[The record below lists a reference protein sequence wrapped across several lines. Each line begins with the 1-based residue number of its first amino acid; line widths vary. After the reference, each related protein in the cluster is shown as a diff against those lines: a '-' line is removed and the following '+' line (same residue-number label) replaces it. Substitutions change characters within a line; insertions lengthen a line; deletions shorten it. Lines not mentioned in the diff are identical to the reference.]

1 MRNITII
8 SIWKIQQMTSLPILI
23 QFSTIPLVRKAIK
36 TLIHYQLLIVGF
48 VFIATLALV
57 IREDAPRVILNKQVA
72 IAFFSAVSQSLA
84 ALLGVLI
91 IFLTFNTQLITQRRY
106 EDYYKLQL
114 QIDLLI
120 RLTQSLPSEVNHFAQ
135 NLIGVIDYLVPLQLK
150 DFFIST
156 TSPQVLPLDKLLKN
170 FKNKSSQVQQECS
183 IATHLQ
189 LQQILLVINNIEE
202 ILERFSRL
210 SNYILDMSRFIV
222 AIAKLSFLL
231 GISLVFLLL
240 FGIVGVQSKFPD
252 ISLPI
257 IVSLAIW
264 VLIVLLELVLDT
276 WFLYKNIH
284 SSSSHFMRFF
294 R

>member
-1 MRNITII
+1 MSTG
-8 SIWKIQQMTSLPILI
+8 KTQPMTSLRILV
-23 QFSTIPLVRKAIK
+23 QFSTVPLVRKAII
-36 TLIHYQLLIVGF
+36 TLTHHQLPIIGF
-48 VFIATLALV
+48 VFIVTLGLV
-57 IREDAPRVILNKQVA
+57 IQEDVPWVMLDKQVA
-72 IAFFSAVSQSLA
+72 IEFFSAVSQSLA

-91 IFLTFNTQLITQRRY
+91 IFLTFNTQLIAQRRH
-106 EDYYKLQL
+106 EDYYTLQL
-114 QIDLLI
+114 QIDQLI
-120 RLTQSLPSEVNHFAQ
+120 CLTQSLPSELNNFART
-135 NLIGVIDYLVPLQLK
+135 LIGVIDYLVPLHLK
-150 DFFIST
+150 DFLIST
-156 TSPQVLPLDKLLKN
+156 TSPQVLPLDKVLQN
-170 FKNKSSQVQQECS
+170 FKHKSSQMQQQCS

-210 SNYILDMSRFIV
+210 YNHILEMSRFIV

-240 FGIVGVQSKFPD
+240 FGIVDVQRKFPD
-252 ISLPI
+252 LSLPV

-276 WFLYKNIH
+276 WFLYKNLYG
-284 SSSSHFMRFF
+284 SSSHCLPFF